1 MVASQQRALH
11 WTKNETKVENVQQP
25 VSEMPAQTFGFFFF
39 FFLCPPAAPSKSC
52 RIAVLVPGLLELHMH
67 GRIHDPEMEP
77 YPPRVTLDPYTAAIL
92 RSASGLSNT
101 LVRL

>member
-1 MVASQQRALH
+1 MKQKS
-11 WTKNETKVENVQQP
+11 K
-25 VSEMPAQTFGFFFF
+25 TFSNPYRKCLRKPLDFFSF